1 MEVILAKSYH
11 GEILLG
17 RLHARVY
24 FGRQA
29 APQKGAAADKVD
41 NPPPVPPAD
50 EVKCDRTDPF
60 LIRCVKAMIRS
71 NLEHRENLCVIE
83 LDQRYENWSIRTKS
97 TGTYETIL
105 INCEPYVARSLAS
118 SPPVK
123 HTPRAVKPPRK
134 FGVYESKFY
143 EDIQALDEWNEILR

>member
-29 APQKGAAADKVD
+29 VPHKGAEAAKVA
-41 NPPPVPPAD
+41 NPLPVPPAD

-105 INCEPYVARSLAS
+105 INCEPYVAAPKSAA
-118 SPPVK
+118 P
-123 HTPRAVKPPRK
+123 AYIPRK
-134 FGVYESKFY
+134 DMPKLAADDWLS
-143 EDIQALDEWNEILR
+143 DEW

>member
-17 RLHARVY
+17 RLHARIY

-29 APQKGAAADKVD
+29 AAADNLVS
-41 NPPPVPPAD
+41 PLPVPPAD

-83 LDQRYENWSIRTKS
+83 LDRRYENWSIKTRS

-105 INCEPYVARSLAS
+105 INCERYVAVSLVS
-118 SPPVK
+118 SPPV
-123 HTPRAVKPPRK
+123 VKSGRPAMSIPRK
-134 FGVYESKFY
+134 SRLYESKFY
-143 EDIQALDEWNEILR
+143 EDLL